1 MKKIILILT
10 FIVMSMLSVRA
21 EESLQYLVNVDYGSA
36 IIGTAEHSSGEVFQ
50 TINIPGLDY
59 LAIENDP
66 SIPVKYVKFEVPVY
80 VNDFKVSITSSTFN
94 RTLTLSRPIIPF
106 EALTT
111 NEVIEG
117 VSKEVVYGQGYSVSG
132 NSPTARVSDEHFV
145 NGYRHFVVV
154 EVRPMVYHHNTLK
167 IDCYSSIGIKLEYSD
182 CTASELKFRPIKSG
196 KFQDVHP
203 IDEMSIAARSSRLAS
218 KTTKSLPKD
227 TLTDHYVFIT
237 PASLKNSLQRLVN
250 WKRQKG
256 YKVTVKTVEDIL
268 SDSKY
273 KIGSNPSCFDKESSV
288 REWMKEF
295 LLSNGTFYCLIV
307 GDFQTS
313 APIRKF
319 QYPDSVDR
327 KRPLDWTDPY
337 IDEYIPTDV
346 YFADLVT
353 DWNLKR
359 CDAGMFVG
367 NVTTDKFS
375 PTLPVGR
382 LLCWN
387 DQQVRNF
394 TDKVILYE
402 MYPGKGNSSYL
413 SKGFVVKHQDFFGS
427 SWEYP
432 TLFSYTDKFDVQ
444 ILRSNAS
451 EIFESL
457 KPYAEEVIAGMKK
470 AGLYSLQG
478 HGGTSKITFAKRN
491 VPDSMYPKYRS
502 IRALEEYVRQDTESR
517 WEKGAGLDMLKN
529 PNCPAVAYSWA
540 CSIAPYDGRYELP
553 GWVYN
558 MASAFTVAGNFGGP
572 AFLANTRQGW
582 FGISNVLEDNF
593 AKHIEDNLSI
603 GILENNSKKDYKS
616 WGSLAG
622 FVKYTHNIIGDSE
635 IKIWTECPVEL
646 TGTVSLQS
654 GKFVFNGSP
663 ARYSYG
669 VMRKNAG
676 ARIGLK
682 NSENSFSIN
691 PFEGASNNK
700 ITAVYVESDKYLPQ
714 TFLVTTGNAIDTDA
728 GSFVF
733 RDVKFSKASSSSSKS
748 CDVKDY
754 SSYLNLG
761 KNGKIGIF
769 AFNSIY
775 SDSGIIIGN
784 GGAIELECEN
794 NVTLKG
800 DTVSKGGHM
809 TVKGKTVTFEKGFSI
824 AAGGTLSVNL

>member
-1 MKKIILILT
+1 
-10 FIVMSMLSVRA
+10 MSMLSVRA
-21 EESLQYLVNVDYGSA
+21 AESLQYLVNVDYGSA

-50 TINIPGLDY
+50 TISIPGMY
-59 LAIENDP
+59 NSVEENEP
-66 SIPVKYVKFEVPVY
+66 SIPVKYIKFEVPVY

-94 RTLTLSRPIIPF
+94 RTLTLSKPIIPF

-111 NEVIEG
+111 NEVMEG
-117 VSKEVVYGQGYSVSG
+117 VSKEVVYGQGYSSIATGPV
-132 NSPTARVSDEHFV
+132 ARVSDEYFV
-145 NGYRHFVVV
+145 NGYRHFVIV
-154 EVRPMVYHHNTLK
+154 EVNPMVYHHNTLK

-182 CTASELKFRPIKSG
+182 CTASDLKFRPIKTD

-203 IDEMSIAARSSRLAS
+203 VDGLSISSR
-218 KTTKSLPKD
+218 SLSVSPDD
-227 TLTDHYVFIT
+227 TLSQAKNFLIEHYVFIT

-273 KIGSNPSCFDKESSV
+273 KVGSNSRCFDRESSV
-288 REWMKEF
+288 REWMRDF
-295 LLSNGTFYCLIV
+295 YSTWGGFYCLIV

-319 QYPDSVDR
+319 EYPYNKIDTI
-327 KRPLDWTDPY
+327 PNNWTDPY

-359 CDAGMFVG
+359 CDAKMFVG

-375 PTLPVGR
+375 PTIPVGR
-382 LLCWN
+382 LLCWTE
-387 DQQVRNF
+387 QQVRNF
-394 TDKVILYE
+394 IDKVILYE

-413 SKGFVVKHQDFFGS
+413 SKGFVVKHQDFFGF

-444 ILRSNAS
+444 TLKSNAS

-457 KPYAEEVIAGMKK
+457 KPYAEEVIGGMKV

-478 HGGTSKITFAKRN
+478 HGGTSKITFARRN
-491 VPDSMYPKYRS
+491 VPDSIYPKYRS
-502 IRALEEYVRQDTESR
+502 IRALEEYVRQDSESK
-517 WEKGAGLDMLKN
+517 WEKGAGLDMLNN
-529 PNCPAVAYSWA
+529 PSCPAVAYSWA

-558 MASAFTVAGNFGGP
+558 MASSFTVAGKFGGP

-582 FGISNVLEDNF
+582 FGISSELEDNF

-603 GILENNSKKDYKS
+603 GILENKSKKDYKS
-616 WGSLAG
+616 WGRYAG
-622 FVKYTHNIIGDSE
+622 FAKYTHNIIGDSE
-635 IKIWTECPVEL
+635 IKIWTESPREL

-654 GKFVFNGSP
+654 GKFVFNGSS

-669 VMRKNAG
+669 VMKKNAG
-676 ARIGLK
+676 ARIGL
-682 NSENSFSIN
+682 NGSGNSFSIN
-691 PFEGASNNK
+691 PFEGVSNNK
-700 ITAVYVESDKYLPQ
+700 ITAIYIESDKYLPQ
-714 TFLVTTGNAIDTDA
+714 TFLVTTGSAIDTDA

-733 RDVKFSKASSSSSKS
+733 RDVKFSKPLSSSSKS

-769 AFNSIY
+769 AFKSIK
-775 SDSGIIIGN
+775 SDSGLNIGN
-784 GGAIELECEN
+784 GGILELECEHD
-794 NVTLKG
+794 VTLKG
-800 DTVSKGGHM
+800 DTVASGGNM

>member
-1 MKKIILILT
+1 
-10 FIVMSMLSVRA
+10 MSMLSVRA
-21 EESLQYLVNVDYGSA
+21 AESLQYLVNVDYGSA

-111 NEVIEG
+111 NEVMEG
-117 VSKEVVYGQGYSVSG
+117 VSKEVVYGQGYSSIAAGPV
-132 NSPTARVSDEHFV
+132 ARVSDEYFV
-145 NGYRHFVVV
+145 NGYRHFVIV
-154 EVRPMVYHHNTLK
+154 EVNPMVYHHNTLK

-182 CTASELKFRPIKSG
+182 CTASELKFRPIRSG

-203 IDEMSIAARSSRLAS
+203 IDEMSIAARSSSLSR
-218 KTTKSLPKD
+218 KTTQSLPKD

-237 PASLKNSLQRLVN
+237 PVSLKNSLQRLVN

-273 KIGSNPSCFDKESSV
+273 KVGSNPKCFDKESSV

-295 LLSNGTFYCLIV
+295 LLSSGTFYCLIV

-319 QYPDSVDR
+319 KYPYNIDTI
-327 KRPLDWTDPY
+327 PNNWTDPC

-346 YFADLVT
+346 YFADLT
-353 DWNLKR
+353 SEWTLDR
-359 CDAGMFVG
+359 CEAGMFVG
-367 NVTTDKFS
+367 NVTADKFS
-375 PTLPVGR
+375 PTIPVGR
-382 LLCWN
+382 LLCWTE
-387 DQQVRNF
+387 QQVKNF

-402 MYPGKGNSSYL
+402 MYPGKGKSSYL
-413 SKGFVVKHQDFFGS
+413 SKGFVVKHQDFFKNGRNYS
-427 SWEYP
+427 
-432 TLFSYTDKFDVQ
+432 TVFTYTDKFDVQ
-444 ILRSNAS
+444 TLKSNAS

-457 KPYAEEVIAGMKK
+457 KPYAEEVIAGMKV

-553 GWVYN
+553 EWVYN
-558 MASAFTVAGNFGGP
+558 MASSFTVAGNFGGP

-582 FGISNVLEDNF
+582 FCCSGDLEDNF

-603 GILENNSKKDYKS
+603 GILENKSKEGYKS
-616 WGSLAG
+616 WGPLAG
-622 FVKYTHNIIGDSE
+622 FAKYTHNIIGDSE
-635 IKIWTECPVEL
+635 IKIWTESPVEME
-646 TGTVSLQS
+646 GTVTLQS
-654 GKFVFNGSP
+654 GKFEFSGSP

-669 VMRKNAG
+669 TQRADHG
-676 ARIGLK
+676 ARMVLK

-733 RDVKFSKASSSSSKS
+733 RNVKFSKASSSSSKS

-761 KNGKIGIF
+761 KNGKIGII

-775 SDSGIIIGN
+775 SDSGIKIGN

-809 TVKGKTVTFEKGFSI
+809 TVKGKTVTLEKGFSI

>member
-1 MKKIILILT
+1 MSILP
-10 FIVMSMLSVRA
+10 VRA
-21 EESLQYLVNVDYGSA
+21 TESLQYLVNVDFGSA

-111 NEVIEG
+111 NEVLEG
-117 VSKEVVYGQGYSVSG
+117 VSKEVVYGQGYSSIATG
-132 NSPTARVSDEHFV
+132 PMARVSNEYFV
-145 NGYRHFVVV
+145 NGYRHFVIV
-154 EVRPMVYHHNTLK
+154 EVNPMVYHHNTLK
-167 IDCYSSIGIKLEYSD
+167 IDCYSSIGIKLEYSE
-182 CTASELKFRPIKSG
+182 CTASDLKFRPIKTD

-203 IDEMSIAARSSRLAS
+203 VDGLSISSR
-218 KTTKSLPKD
+218 SLSVSPND
-227 TLTDHYVFIT
+227 TLSQAKNFLIEHYVFIT

-273 KIGSNPSCFDKESSV
+273 KIGSNSRCFDREASV
-288 REWMKEF
+288 REWMRDF
-295 LLSNGTFYCLIV
+295 YSTWGGFYCLIV

-319 QYPDSVDR
+319 EYPDTVD
-327 KRPLDWTDPY
+327 KQRPLDWTDPY

-375 PTLPVGR
+375 PTIPVGR
-382 LLCWN
+382 LLCWTE
-387 DQQVRNF
+387 QQVRNF
-394 TDKVILYE
+394 IDKVILYE

-413 SKGFVVKHQDFFGS
+413 SKGFVVKHQDFFGF

-444 ILRSNAS
+444 TLKSNSS
-451 EIFESL
+451 EIFDSL
-457 KPYAEEVIAGMKK
+457 KPYAEEVIAGMKL

-478 HGGTSKITFAKRN
+478 HGGTSKITFAKRKG
-491 VPDSMYPKYRS
+491 PSTIYPKNRS
-502 IRALEEYVRQDTESR
+502 IRALEEYVRQNTESR

-558 MASAFTVAGNFGGP
+558 MASAFTVAGKFGGP

-582 FGISNVLEDNF
+582 FCCSGDLEDNF

-603 GILENNSKKDYKS
+603 GVLENKSKEECPYWQPK
-616 WGSLAG
+616 AG
-622 FVKYTHNIIGDSE
+622 FAKYTHNIIGDSE
-635 IKIWTECPVEL
+635 IKIWTESPVEMA
-646 TGTVSLQS
+646 GTVTFQS

-682 NSENSFSIN
+682 GSENSFSIN
-691 PFEGASNNK
+691 PFEGVSNNK
-700 ITAVYVESDKYLPQ
+700 ITAVYIESDKYFPK
-714 TFLVTTGNAIDTDA
+714 TFLVTTGSAIDTDA

-733 RDVKFSKASSSSSKS
+733 RDVKFSKSTSSSSKS

-775 SDSGIIIGN
+775 SDSGIKIEN
-784 GGAIELECEN
+784 GGVIELECEN

-809 TVKGKTVTFEKGFSI
+809 TVKGTTVTLDKGFSI
-824 AAGGTLSVNL
+824 APGGTLSVNL